1 MSSLTHSRKKSVI
14 TPFGKNVKA
23 LAFLLNNYCNVSID
37 KTQELIQGITDDKII
52 LSKGLI
58 NSLSRQSSD
67 ATVSDRKIIYD
78 IYTKMKLNK

>member
-1 MSSLTHSRKKSVI
+1 M
-14 TPFGKNVKA
+14 KA

-37 KTQELIQGITDDKII
+37 KTQELIQGITDDNII

-58 NSLSRQSSD
+58 NSLSRQFSD